1 MSTARIMFFLLLFCI
16 KKVYIISMESKETN
30 IIKTVNQLL
39 LTNLLKFAS
48 LSQSACSKTLSHHRN
63 SLVGYVYRYGKK
75 IFPRS
80 FSYFFLLSLYRALA
94 KKYDPRKD
102 IKRID
107 LFNQMIKS
115 HGGAIEKLLIPA
127 LEHHILAVSS
137 LNPGIN
143 IGTGENITVNKNDI
157 FDQDEETILNKYI
170 EKIEPEKYED
180 YVIFLDGYENT
191 EDWLQNVIGK
201 DFEAIGEI
209 EEFYTDHFK
218 NFESEIKA
226 IKDFY
231 IICENLRKIY
241 LPNFYS
247 PSEYK
252 KIDFVNNKD
261 SGFLMKKSAIRK
273 RLEDNDF
280 SKLFFFTA
288 NDDYMSPT
296 ISMGDD
302 CLAVKISFNNKEDLK
317 KMLKGGLFVVR
328 ELKGICIRR
337 LQFSE
342 FKDTFQIISIP
353 DNKEY
358 SRQTFPAL
366 DNDGNPRVL
375 GKIIWRSGFT
385 ISKEVSEDFEIPE
398 FLRKSS
404 NPNLFS
410 EQLYEEKNDLN
421 DADIKHINRILSK
434 KDLKLFEIDELVN
447 KYRRSNYL
455 KKEINNH
462 PKIKKI
468 FPEGLFVE
476 ENDILIKKR
485 A

>member
-1 MSTARIMFFLLLFCI
+1 MD
-16 KKVYIISMESKETN
+16 SKIN
-30 IIKTVNQLL
+30 KIQLIANKLL
-39 LTNLLKFAS
+39 LTNLLKFAD
-48 LSQSACSKTLSHHRN
+48 LSQSQCSLTLSHHKN
-63 SLVGYVYRYGKK
+63 SLVGYVYRYDKK

-80 FSYFFLLSLYRALA
+80 FSYFFLLSIYRALA
-94 KKYDPRKD
+94 KKHNPKQKISRF
-102 IKRID
+102 D
-107 LFNQMIKS
+107 LFYNMILE
-115 HGGAIEKLLIPA
+115 HGGVVQKLLIPA
-127 LEHHILAVSS
+127 LEHHILSISS
-137 LNPGIN
+137 LSRGIKF
-143 IGTGENITVNKNDI
+143 GSGENITKNKDDI
-157 FDQDEETILNKYI
+157 FDQDETVIMDKYI
-170 EKIEPEKYED
+170 SVIELEKYEN
-180 YVIFLDGYENT
+180 YSLTLRGYDSVENLT
-191 EDWLQNVIGK
+191 PNDK
-201 DFEAIGEI
+201 DELGEKKLS
-209 EEFYTDHFK
+209 ELK
-218 NFESEIKA
+218 NFEIEIDA
-226 IKDFY
+226 IKNFY
-231 IICENLRKIY
+231 VICESLRKIF

-317 KMLKGGLFVVR
+317 KMMEGGLFVVR

-421 DADIKHINRILSK
+421 DVDIKHINRILSK

-455 KKEINNH
+455 KKQINNH
-462 PKIKKI
+462 PKIRKV
-468 FPEGLFVE
+468 FPDGLFVE
-476 ENDILIKKR
+476 EENDLLIKKR

>member
-1 MSTARIMFFLLLFCI
+1 MS
-16 KKVYIISMESKETN
+16 VESKKTN
-30 IIKTVNQLL
+30 INQSINKLL

-48 LSQSACSKTLSHHRN
+48 LSQSECSQTLSFHRN
-63 SLVGYVYRYGKK
+63 SLVGYIYRYGKK

-80 FSYFFLLSLYRALA
+80 FSYFFLLSIYRALA
-94 KKYDPRKD
+94 KKHNPKQKISRF
-102 IKRID
+102 D
-107 LFNQMIKS
+107 LFYNMILE
-115 HGGAIEKLLIPA
+115 HGGVVQKLLIPA
-127 LEHHILAVSS
+127 LEHHILSISS
-137 LNPGIN
+137 LSRGIQF
-143 IGTGENITVNKNDI
+143 GRGENITKNKDDI
-157 FDQDEETILNKYI
+157 FDQDETVIMDKYI
-170 EKIEPEKYED
+170 SVIELEKYEN
-180 YVIFLDGYENT
+180 YNLSLRGYDSVENLT
-191 EDWLQNVIGK
+191 PNDK
-201 DFEAIGEI
+201 DELGEKKLS
-209 EEFYTDHFK
+209 ELK
-218 NFESEIKA
+218 NFEIEIDA
-226 IKDFY
+226 IKNFY
-231 IICENLRKIY
+231 VICESLRKIF

-302 CLAVKISFNNKEDLK
+302 CLAVKILFNDKEDLK

-358 SRQTFPAL
+358 SRQTFPAF

-385 ISKEVSEDFEIPE
+385 IPKEVSEDFEIPE

-421 DADIKHINRILSK
+421 DADLKHINRILSK
-434 KDLKLFEIDELVN
+434 KDLKLFEIDELIN

-455 KKEINNH
+455 KKQINNH
-462 PKIKKI
+462 PKIRKG

>member
-1 MSTARIMFFLLLFCI
+1 MDS
-16 KKVYIISMESKETN
+16 KVNKIQLIANK
-30 IIKTVNQLL
+30 LL
-39 LTNLLKFAS
+39 LTNLLKFAD
-48 LSQSACSKTLSHHRN
+48 LSQSQCSLTLSHHKN
-63 SLVGYVYRYGKK
+63 SLVGYVYRYDKK

-80 FSYFFLLSLYRALA
+80 FSYFFLLSIYRALA
-94 KKYDPRKD
+94 KKHNPKQKISRF
-102 IKRID
+102 D
-107 LFNQMIKS
+107 LFYNMILE
-115 HGGAIEKLLIPA
+115 HGGVVQKLLIPA
-127 LEHHILAVSS
+127 LEHHILSISS
-137 LNPGIN
+137 LSRGIKF
-143 IGTGENITVNKNDI
+143 GSGENITKNKDDI
-157 FDQDEETILNKYI
+157 FDQDETVIMDKYI
-170 EKIEPEKYED
+170 SVIELEKYEN
-180 YVIFLDGYENT
+180 YNLSLRGYDSVENLT
-191 EDWLQNVIGK
+191 PNDK
-201 DFEAIGEI
+201 DELGEKKLS
-209 EEFYTDHFK
+209 ELK
-218 NFESEIKA
+218 NFEIEIDA
-226 IKDFY
+226 IKNFY
-231 IICENLRKIY
+231 VICESLRKIF

-317 KMLKGGLFVVR
+317 KMMEGGLFVVR

-455 KKEINNH
+455 KKQINNH
-462 PKIKKI
+462 PKIKKV

>member
-1 MSTARIMFFLLLFCI
+1 MSM
-16 KKVYIISMESKETN
+16 KSKETN
-30 IIKTVNQLL
+30 IIQTVNQLL

-48 LSQSACSKTLSHHRN
+48 LSQSACSQTLSSHKN

-102 IKRID
+102 VKRLD

-115 HGGAIEKLLIPA
+115 HGGSIEKLLIPA

-143 IGTGENITVNKNDI
+143 IGSGEKITVNKNDI

-170 EKIEPEKYED
+170 QKIEPEKFED
-180 YVIFLDGYENT
+180 YVIFLQGHQNT
-191 EDWLQNVIGK
+191 EDWFQNMKNKEFGPTQKIE
-201 DFEAIGEI
+201 DFETIEII

-218 NFESEIKA
+218 NFEKEIKA

-252 KIDFVNNKD
+252 KIDFINNKEG
-261 SGFLMKKSAIRK
+261 SGFLIKKSAIRK
-273 RLEDNDF
+273 RFKVNDF

-296 ISMGDD
+296 ISKGDD
-302 CLAVKISFNNKEDLK
+302 CLVVKTSLANTNAFR
-317 KMLKGGLFVVR
+317 GGLFLVN
-328 ELKGICIRR
+328 ELGRICIRR
-337 LQFSE
+337 LQFTMFE
-342 FKDTFQIISIP
+342 DTYQIISIP
-353 DNKEY
+353 DNKKY
-358 SRQTFPAL
+358 SRQTIPAL
-366 DNDGNPRVL
+366 DNKKKPRNDYIL
-375 GKIIWRSGFT
+375 GKVIWKSGFT
-385 ISKEVSEDFEIPE
+385 IEQENVDNKNQSLFDTNEDFIIPE
-398 FLRKSS
+398 FLSREQSAS
-404 NPNLFS
+404 NTEP
-410 EQLYEEKNDLN
+410 DL
-421 DADIKHINRILSK
+421 S
-434 KDLKLFEIDELVN
+434 KLFEQ
-447 KYRRSNYL
+447 
-455 KKEINNH
+455 
-462 PKIKKI
+462 P
-468 FPEGLFVE
+468 E
-476 ENDILIKKR
+476 ENIIKDKKKR